1 MGELDAIKN
10 FIGKLVKE
18 SVDSAMADAVQK
30 YLTKKTERFYSVD
43 EACKLLKIGRTA
55 LYDRLKSGFIKSK
68 MQGNTRQIFA
78 DELDAMIESGKAGR
92 YVHFRPRK

>member
-18 SVDSAMADAVQK
+18 CVDSAMADAVQK
-30 YLTKKTERFYSVD
+30 YLTKKVDRFYSVE

-55 LYDRLKSGFIKSK
+55 LYDRINSGSIKSK
-68 MQGNTRQIFA
+68 VQGNTRLIYA